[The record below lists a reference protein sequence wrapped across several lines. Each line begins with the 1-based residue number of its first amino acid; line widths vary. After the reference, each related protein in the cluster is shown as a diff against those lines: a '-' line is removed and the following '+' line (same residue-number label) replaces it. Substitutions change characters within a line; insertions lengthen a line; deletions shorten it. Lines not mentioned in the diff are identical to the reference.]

1 MRKLV
6 ILKSLVDF
14 IWIVTCLPLIPL
26 LMVFLVMFLMDA
38 DILTLSPWFQ
48 NEIQEDSKLYA
59 QVYTVIVVGVAYV
72 LIYSFF
78 LFRKTLRYFQKVK
91 PFDQKVIRYFNTIG
105 MLLSIS
111 GLIASVLTFLA
122 RLVFKNSIEINL
134 GITPYLFLICLGLFF
149 MVLSEVFKVAKHAK
163 EENELTV

>member
-1 MRKLV
+1 
-6 ILKSLVDF
+6 
-14 IWIVTCLPLIPL
+14 
-26 LMVFLVMFLMDA
+26 MVFVVMFLMDA

-111 GLIASVLTFLA
+111 GLTASVLTFLS

>member
-1 MRKLV
+1 MRKLI

-48 NEIQEDSKLYA
+48 NEIQEDSEIYA
-59 QVYTVIVVGVAYV
+59 QVYTVIIVAVVYV

-105 MLLSIS
+105 MLLSVS

-122 RLVFKNSIEINL
+122 RLVFKSRIEINL

>member
-59 QVYTVIVVGVAYV
+59 QVYSVIVVGVAYV

-78 LFRKTLRYFQKVK
+78 LFRKILRYFQKVK
-91 PFDQKVIRYFNTIG
+91 PFDNKVIKYFNTIG
-105 MLLSIS
+105 ILLSFS
-111 GLIASVLTFLA
+111 GLIATALTFIAKLI
-122 RLVFKNSIEINL
+122 FKNRIEINL
-134 GITPYLFLICLGLFF
+134 FVSPYLILICLGLFF